1 MFGNR
6 YSANAYIPQAGPNLE
21 ILLGTRVAKLN
32 LGADGSDLLRASG
45 VTLTD
50 GVVITAS
57 SEVILSAGSYQS
69 PGLLELSG
77 IGKASVLEAVGIE
90 QLIDLPGVGENL
102 QDHIDFFL
110 SYQLKPEFRP
120 GFDTLAVSPTY
131 ANEQMAL
138 WYGGSLSQYDQ
149 SDKVYVFT
157 NWTPVV
163 DNSTN
168 LIELA
173 KNVLS
178 QRGSD
183 LTVADMVKLDHLA
196 DPSVPQLEAE
206 LIDGYLGSKGY
217 PDVDSPLYGETF
229 LSIFVE
235 VMHPLSRGTVHIT
248 SADISDPPAID
259 GNWLSN
265 EYDIQIAIAS
275 LKFARKIAN
284 TEPLASTWLTEY
296 EPGGN
301 VTTDDEWRQ
310 FVVDTAASTDHPL
323 STCVMLPRDTDG
335 VVDPRLVVYGTSNV
349 RVVDAS
355 IIPVQLSAHIQTAV
369 YGIAEMAADLIVD
382 EWAGIFA

>member
-21 ILLGTRVAKLN
+21 IALETRVAKLN
-32 LGADGSDLLRASG
+32 LEADESGLLRASG

-57 SEVILSAGSYQS
+57 SE
-69 PGLLELSG
+69 GLLELSG
-77 IGKASVLEAVGIE
+77 IGKASVLEAAGID
-90 QLIDLPGVGENL
+90 QLVDLSGVGENL

-110 SYQLKPEFRP
+110 SYQLQPESRP
-120 GFDTLAVSPTY
+120 GFDTLAISPTY
-131 ANEQMAL
+131 ADEQMAL
-138 WYGGSLSQYDQ
+138 WHGGSLSQYDQ

-168 LIELA
+168 LIEPA
-173 KNVLS
+173 KDALS
-178 QRGSD
+178 QLDGN
-183 LTVADMVKLDHLA
+183 LTEVDMVKLGYLT
-196 DPSVPQLEAE
+196 DPSVPQFEAE
-206 LIDGYLGSKGY
+206 LIDGYIGHKGY
-217 PDVDSPLYGETF
+217 PSVDSLLYGAIFFT
-229 LSIFVE
+229 IFVE

-248 SADISDPPAID
+248 SANISDPPIID

-284 TEPLASTWLTEY
+284 TEPLASIWLTEY

-301 VTTDDEWRQ
+301 VTTDEQWRQ
-310 FVVDTAASTDHPL
+310 FVVDTAESTDHPI
-323 STCVMLPRDTDG
+323 STCAMLPRDG
-335 VVDPRLVVYGTSNV
+335 GGMVDPKLLVYRTSNV

-355 IIPVQLSAHIQTAV
+355 IIPLQPSAHIQTAV
-369 YGIAEMAADLIVD
+369 YGIAEMAADFIVD
-382 EWAGIFA
+382 EWLEMFA